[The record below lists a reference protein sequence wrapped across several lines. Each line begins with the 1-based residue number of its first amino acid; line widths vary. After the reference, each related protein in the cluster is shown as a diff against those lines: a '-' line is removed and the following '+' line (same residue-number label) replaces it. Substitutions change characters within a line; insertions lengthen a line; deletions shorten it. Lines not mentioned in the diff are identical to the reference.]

1 MSAETIITDVDSSIS
16 EITPHLRWYKGI
28 LQQGWVV
35 THYRAGVP
43 HKRTTEWRD
52 VPTEDGP

>member
-1 MSAETIITDVDSSIS
+1 MEIKQIDVEDRM
-16 EITPHLRWYKGI
+16 EEVTPHLRWSENGTLEQAWI
-28 LQQGWVV
+28 V

-52 VPTEDGP
+52 VPSAPPRI